1 MSGTSLT
8 IDLQTGLVVVQN
20 ILFAIAAGA
29 LACDMLA
36 RHTGTS
42 ALAMFK
48 GWCFVCACMLVACA
62 PLYLWLQAAVMSD
75 VPLFEAFSQVLAVL
89 TESHYG
95 MTWLVGLLGA
105 VLAALASRG
114 GNLTGTVITVAGL
127 VIWAAGKAAASHA
140 ADTGD
145 ATPREVVHILHLC
158 ATALWAGSVI
168 VTAAT
173 QRGLIRRE
181 TDPLAITRFLT
192 SVSHLAAISLV
203 VVLLTGISNVLW
215 DTRGVR
221 GQLMMLPWG
230 QILSIKLVCVVL
242 AILLGGWNRMVVL
255 PDLHTQSRMQGT
267 TFDAI
272 LSRFGRLLSVEA
284 VVMLVILTIA
294 AILGHTSPSAS

>member
-1 MSGTSLT
+1 MTGTSLT
-8 IDLQTGLVVVQN
+8 IDLQTGLVIVQN
-20 ILFAIAAGA
+20 ILFATAAGA

-36 RHTGTS
+36 RHAGTS
-42 ALAMFK
+42 ALATFK
-48 GWCFVCACMLVACA
+48 RWCFVCACMLVACA
-62 PLYLWLQAAVMSD
+62 PSHLWLEAAIMSD
-75 VPLFEAFSQVLAVL
+75 APLFEAFSHVRAVL

-95 MTWLVGLLGA
+95 MTWLVGLRGA

-114 GNLTGTVITVAGL
+114 GNLAGTVITVAGL
-127 VIWAAGKAAASHA
+127 VIWAAGKTAASHA

-145 ATPREVVHILHLC
+145 ATPREVVHILHLR

-173 QRGLIRRE
+173 QRGLIRHE
-181 TDPLAITRFLT
+181 TDPVTITCFLT
-192 SVSHLAAISLV
+192 GVSHLATISLV
-203 VVLLTGISNVLW
+203 VVLLTDISNVLW
-215 DTRGVR
+215 DTQGVR

-242 AILLGGWNRMVVL
+242 AILLAGWNRMVVL
-255 PDLHTQSRMQGT
+255 PNLHAHSRMRGT